1 MKHILLFESFRNK
14 ELVSYKGEKGKVV
27 GIDGD
32 NLKINLFKSKKT
44 IEISE
49 NDTDLVRLKRCMGQ
63 CDKRIIEVDGDRQI
77 KCFGCDR
84 ILTKKKGGN

>member
-27 GIDGD
+27 EIDGD
-32 NLKINLFKSKKT
+32 NLKINLFRSRET
-44 IEISE
+44 ITIDKH
-49 NDTDLVRLKRCMGQ
+49 DTDLVRLKRCMGQ

-84 ILTKKKGGN
+84 VLTKKKGEN